1 MVVMLSVMNK
11 TSEVS
16 DMNEGV
22 VVDEVKMNGEV
33 KEGKVELK
41 DEKMEEVFRVSDW
54 EIDMEEVGVKDNE
67 GEGLDEKKEV
77 IFNRPFVSEFDSEY
91 AMVDE
96 RAADR
101 MSDAFGSEAEKAMSY
116 GFEPGD
122 MVWGKVKSHPWWP
135 GHVLSEAFA
144 SLSVRKT
151 KRVGHVLVAFF
162 GDSSYGWFDPAELI
176 PFDIN
181 YAEKSKQTSNKNFLR
196 ACDEAIDEASRRA
209 ALGLTC
215 RCRNPFNFRPMN
227 VRSHFAV
234 DVGGYEP
241 GAVYSVMQIKKARE
255 RFQPRDVLGFIQ
267 QLALMPMGFDRQN
280 VDSIRNKALVFAF
293 RNAAFEEFDETY
305 AEAFGLQPER
315 PKNDEKTMLDQIAK
329 IPVRAPLSGPMVIAE
344 ALGEKK
350 KSTSKS
356 KIKEQPKKDKYL
368 FKRREEASEPRS
380 NNVVQGREGIPG
392 TSSRKEGVTT
402 VAPEDYVFQKRT
414 PVPLSRTEVAVNQD
428 RVGTTG
434 KGVNINRAV
443 PVEAADSVGTNFV
456 DAQETLSRVSVLPV
470 GSPVIESVAIS
481 RASVTQVPIEDGRLH
496 SHKEMVLH
504 DFSGGRVS
512 GGAAV
517 STSVGLDAL
526 SGKSDMTGVVENSS
540 KKLMPENRPMVDS
553 KVEQS
558 KLPVRSED
566 SDQGLEGAWK
576 REILEP
582 EAAPQLPISSQS
594 PGVVPQTSDVGLVK
608 KVKGVKR
615 SAVDITSDKSEKKR
629 KKKKESQS
637 GTSSEPAPKR
647 LKTSKEEGIP
657 RKSAGKSIGI
667 SLATSE
673 KSKLD
678 SQQKNDGS
686 SSTLLSTDSSLS
698 EQTVDLASMVVDL
711 PQVVTDMLDLALDP
725 FYEIERDRFEVV
737 RQVLL
742 RFRSL
747 VYQKSLD
754 LSPASEAEILESLDS
769 KPPSRTGVSE
779 ILPGEDGRGP
789 HPKRPK
795 HVARPDDP
803 TKSGRKRSL
812 SDRQEEKAAKRLKK
826 LDQLKSITQR
836 KADRQKIPEVQPER
850 KDTNT
855 TVQSKPKPKP
865 KPKPTKH
872 DVGKK
877 QDSPAK
883 VVEPGMLVLKFPQ
896 TTSVPSSN
904 ELKARFGRFG
914 PLDHDL
920 MRVFWKTNTCRVVY
934 RNKAHAQAAYDHA
947 IRNGSL
953 FGHVKVNYILRDVGG
968 GPVAVESEPV
978 KWQVN
983 GASDETPQFR
993 PMAAGDS
1000 ILGPRPTTLMQR
1012 TQQRNVQ
1019 LKSCLK
1025 KPSGDEVVSSV
1036 SVPREVPRVKFLLVG
1051 EDSNR
1056 GEQLVSSSKG
1066 PNNNSTSA
1074 DGGASSFA
1082 MDVNS
1087 KNLQKVIP
1095 KTLPPILPFPPR
1107 AQDMHE
1113 TRATGHQVNVSHAYY
1128 SEAEPINFKSHF
1140 ANIPAVPTM
1149 PPTTSSNNKKIDI
1162 AHQLLSL
1169 LMRCNDI
1176 VTDVKSSLGY
1186 LPYHSL

>member
-392 TSSRKEGVTT
+392 TSARKEGVTT

-608 KVKGVKR
+608 KVK
-615 SAVDITSDKSEKKR
+615 
-629 KKKKESQS
+629 
-637 GTSSEPAPKR
+637 
-647 LKTSKEEGIP
+647 EEGIP

-737 RQVLL
+737 RQ
-742 RFRSL
+742 
-747 VYQKSLD
+747 
-754 LSPASEAEILESLDS
+754 
-769 KPPSRTGVSE
+769 
-779 ILPGEDGRGP
+779 DGRGP

-803 TKSGRKRSL
+803 TKSGKSVASLIARKK
-812 SDRQEEKAAKRLKK
+812 KAAKRLKK

-855 TVQSKPKPKP
+855 TVQSKPKP

-934 RNKAHAQAAYDHA
+934 RNKAHAQAAYNHA
-947 IRNGSL
+947 IRN
-953 FGHVKVNYILRDVGG
+953 
-968 GPVAVESEPV
+968 
-978 KWQVN
+978 
-983 GASDETPQFR
+983 DETPQFR